1 MVAPLL
7 LFAYTRGMNIVE
19 IITGA
24 LQGVL
29 DLIGQ
34 AFGLVAQFF
43 NLLGS
48 IVQQI
53 GGLFGG

>member
-1 MVAPLL
+1 MAPLL
-7 LFAYTRGMNIVE
+7 LFAYTIVMNIVE